1 MRISTDWRE
10 QAVRFLQRRTDAMR
24 DVIEHFVEIGWEP
37 DDSPEENLDRFEL
50 YRAEFAGA
58 FS

>member
-1 MRISTDWRE
+1 MRTSTDWRG

-24 DVIEHFVEIGWEP
+24 DVIEHFVDLGWDP
-37 DDSPEENLDRFEL
+37 NDPPEENLDRFEL

-58 FS
+58 FT